1 MNSIKS
7 LIFNKLITRLK
18 SKMADADKFGKKYQD
33 KSLRLCTNLAMMIM
47 VNLEGP
53 ICTQHQ
59 QETKK

>member
-1 MNSIKS
+1 
-7 LIFNKLITRLK
+7 
-18 SKMADADKFGKKYQD
+18 MADADKFGKKYQD

-59 QETKK
+59 QEKKKLHISN